1 MTRRDKARKQRYKH
15 EAAMWRDK
23 DAASV
28 REVIRLRQQLIEQR
42 QTYDTALEQL
52 VSISSGLIA
61 QCIYQH
67 GDIELQY
74 ERAAELMRDYDLVCE
89 EREGGVTAKLVKK
102 S

>member
-28 REVIRLRQQLIEQR
+28 REVIRLRQQLDELR

-67 GDIELQY
+67 GDIELEY
-74 ERAAELMRDYDLVCE
+74 ELSEALLREYELVCE
-89 EREGGVTAKLVKK
+89 EREGGVTAKLAKK

>member
-1 MTRRDKARKQRYKH
+1 MNRRDKARKQRYKY

-28 REVIRLRQQLIEQR
+28 REVIRLRQQLDELR

-52 VSISSGLIA
+52 VSISSGLVA

-74 ERAAELMRDYDLVCE
+74 ERGAELMREYELVCE
-89 EREGGVTAKLVKK
+89 EHEGGVTAKLVKK